1 MWSDCSCL
9 LIVAVQMTE
18 TLSNIALLLYG
29 LVSQNINRYNSQ
41 ITASV
46 VLILF
51 LFVVFVVSFNR
62 KSFFF
67 RSLQS
72 KCELVAAKQF
82 IRSTWDWVCVWWWK
96 YITNGAQFIN
106 VEQINFNFE
115 NKARQQQHEVNIRI
129 NNNIIAAMNLCGSL
143 FQQ

>member
-1 MWSDCSCL
+1 
-9 LIVAVQMTE
+9 MTE

-67 RSLQS
+67 FVRYKANVNWWLQS
-72 KCELVAAKQF
+72 NLSDQRETEF
-82 IRSTWDWVCVWWWK
+82 VCDD
-96 YITNGAQFIN
+96 
-106 VEQINFNFE
+106 E
-115 NKARQQQHEVNIRI
+115 NT
-129 NNNIIAAMNLCGSL
+129 
-143 FQQ
+143 